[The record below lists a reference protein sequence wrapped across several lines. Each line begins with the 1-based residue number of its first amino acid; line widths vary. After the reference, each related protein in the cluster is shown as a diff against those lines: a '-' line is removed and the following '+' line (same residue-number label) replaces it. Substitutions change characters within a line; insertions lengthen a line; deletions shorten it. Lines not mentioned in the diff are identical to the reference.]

1 MKNRIWKKILAV
13 GVSLLAEAGMLVGCT
28 AQPAVAYGAEMEGGL
43 SVVQDAAWT
52 DLQKFQAVISVKADG
67 LASLTWENENQEYE
81 SGDENLFSS
90 GNQDGSLENDQY
102 DFSDETISHPTS
114 YELVVWLSEYFQP
127 DASFMAPEGCLKE
140 ELPIETA
147 DGRSSSITGFR
158 WKINPGE
165 QGKQLKIP
173 VTLRD
178 EYRFPAEKHTVPTCQ
193 DILHANGAISGEENG
208 GGVYIVKKV
217 ENEKNIL
224 CKALSKSLEIPAAHM
239 DFSVEMEAKEK
250 ALYTGKRIH
259 MAVNLT
265 NNGQVPFYKISLQA
279 KVKEQE
285 LVPVWEK
292 EPGLEVSES
301 GAVLECLSAGE
312 TRTLS
317 FYIDPDMDQKSNLEL
332 FAKTENPVSLEK
344 AAEKQL
350 TLQQGK
356 ASFTVKKTA
365 DCDNASPGETVTY
378 QISIHN
384 TGEVTLHSV
393 VTTERFGLAGVTATF
408 QEQRGITLNKSRT
421 QAKIQEIAPG
431 GCVNLKAKVVLP
443 KDLKDQNLMN
453 QIIVVTDETGE
464 ESAVRDQATIRVE
477 DKEKDGNG
485 SGNGN
490 GGGNGDGTGIGSGN
504 NDGSTMAASTSPK
517 TGDTSHKEL
526 FQVLILLSFLFS
538 AVAARRMFGDNAH
551 R

>member
-158 WKINPGE
+158 WKINSGE

-224 CKALSKSLEIPAAHM
+224 CKALSKSLEIPAAYM

-292 EPGLEVSES
+292 EPGLEVLES

-317 FYIDPDMDQKSNLEL
+317 FYIDPDMNQKSNLEL

-485 SGNGN
+485 NGSGN

-538 AVAARRMFGDNAH
+538 AVAARRMFGGNAH

>member
-43 SVVQDAAWT
+43 SVAQDAAWT

-67 LASLTWENENQEYE
+67 LASLTRENENQEYE
-81 SGDENLFSS
+81 SDDENLFSS
-90 GNQDGSLENDQY
+90 GNQDGRLENDQY
-102 DFSDETISHPTS
+102 DFSDETIPHPTS

-224 CKALSKSLEIPAAHM
+224 CKALSKSLEIPAAYM
-239 DFSVEMEAKEK
+239 DFSVEMEAREKE
-250 ALYTGKRIH
+250 LYTGKRIH
-259 MAVNLT
+259 MVVNLT
-265 NNGQVPFYKISLQA
+265 NNGQIPFYKISLQA
-279 KVKEQE
+279 KIKEQE

-317 FYIDPDMDQKSNLEL
+317 FYIDPDMNQKSNLEL

-538 AVAARRMFGDNAH
+538 AVAARRMFGGNAH

>member
-43 SVVQDAAWT
+43 SVAQDAAWT

-158 WKINPGE
+158 WKINSGE

-301 GAVLECLSAGE
+301 GAVLESLSAGE
-312 TRTLS
+312 TRILS

-538 AVAARRMFGDNAH
+538 AVAARRMFGGNAH

>member
-301 GAVLECLSAGE
+301 GAVLESLSAGE
-312 TRTLS
+312 TRILS
-317 FYIDPDMDQKSNLEL
+317 FYIDPDMNQKSNLEL

>member
-43 SVVQDAAWT
+43 SVAQDAAWT

-67 LASLTWENENQEYE
+67 LASLTRENENQEYE
-81 SGDENLFSS
+81 SDDENLFSS

-102 DFSDETISHPTS
+102 DFSDETIPHPTS

-224 CKALSKSLEIPAAHM
+224 CKALSKSLEIPAALM

-250 ALYTGKRIH
+250 ELYTGKRIH

-292 EPGLEVSES
+292 EPGLEVLES

-317 FYIDPDMDQKSNLEL
+317 FYIDPDMNQKSNLEL

-517 TGDTSHKEL
+517 TGDSSHKEL

-538 AVAARRMFGDNAH
+538 AVAARRMFGGNAH